1 VDTIRGTM
9 TSGFFRRA
17 FGRAGGRPADGFPD
31 DTASPPEASSAGDVT
46 SRPGENIPANLDA
59 VIAREREAARRAGQL
74 DQRERELGQLA
85 ADLEAE
91 RERLASE
98 GELLAGL
105 SREQARR
112 HLLAEAEQQTA
123 RQNALM
129 IRRREDEARLEA
141 DRRARG
147 ILAVAMQRL
156 ASAGSMES
164 NTTAVH
170 LPEEAMKG
178 RIIGKDGR
186 NIRALESLTG
196 VDIIIDET
204 PETVVL
210 SSFDPVRREVAR
222 LTLERLVGD
231 GRIHPASIETAFEA
245 SGVELDDQ
253 MAEAAES
260 ALLEARVGGVHPEL
274 VRLLGRLRFR
284 TSYSQNVLAHLV
296 ETANLAAMMAAELG
310 ASVELARRAAM
321 LHDIG
326 KAVSHEV
333 EGTHAAIGARLARR
347 HDESE
352 EVANAI
358 EAHHGE
364 VEPATVEAVLV
375 QAADALSGARPGA
388 RSDSLEQYVT
398 RLGDLEE
405 IASRPHGVRKVY
417 AMKAGR
423 EIRVI
428 VDPGKVDDRELPVIS
443 TQVAAAIEQEMKFPG
458 QITITVIR
466 EVRSSATAR

>member
-1 VDTIRGTM
+1 M
-9 TSGFFRRA
+9 TPGFFRRA
-17 FGRAGGRPADGFPD
+17 FGRAGERPAAGSADG
-31 DTASPPEASSAGDVT
+31 TGEARTGAPPGGGVAA
-46 SRPGENIPANLDA
+46 RPGPDLPGDLDA
-59 VIAREREAARRAGQL
+59 VIATEREAARRAGEL
-74 DQRERELGQLA
+74 DQRERELDQYA
-85 ADLEAE
+85 ADLETE
-91 RERLASE
+91 RERLAME
-98 GELLAGL
+98 AELLAGM
-105 SREQARR
+105 SREQVRR
-112 HLLAEAEQQTA
+112 QLLAEAEQQTA
-123 RQNALM
+123 RQTALM
-129 IRRREDEARLEA
+129 IRRREEEATLEA

-156 ASAGSMES
+156 ASTRTVES

-170 LPEEAMKG
+170 LPAEAMKG

-231 GRIHPASIETAFEA
+231 GRIHPASIEAAFEA
-245 SGVELDDQ
+245 SEAELDDL

-274 VRLLGRLRFR
+274 VWLLGRLRFR

-333 EGTHAAIGARLARR
+333 EGSHAAIGARLARR

-358 EAHHGE
+358 EAHHGD

-388 RSDSLEQYVT
+388 RSDSLEQYVS

-405 IASRPHGVRKVY
+405 IASRPQGVRKVY

-428 VDPGKVDDRELPVIS
+428 VDPGQVDDRELPAIS
-443 TQVAAAIEQEMKFPG
+443 TQVAAAIEREMKFPG